1 MKPISRRESTVA
13 TVALNAIKKSKNFG
27 GKKMIN
33 SYMVEKKLGE
43 GSFATV
49 YLCNDT
55 RTDVQYALKSMNK
68 NILKKNKVYTCLQE
82 ELKVL
87 STLEHPN
94 VAWLEEIIDDPKK
107 DHIYLVTEYHSNGSL
122 GDRVAAINEKHQQ
135 KCKDKGIPYQP
146 IGLKL

>member
-13 TVALNAIKKSKNFG
+13 TVALNAVMKSKNFG

-87 STLEHPN
+87 ATLEHPS
-94 VAWLEEIIDDPKK
+94 IQM
-107 DHIYLVTEYHSNGSL
+107 SL
-122 GDRVAAINEKHQQ
+122 G
-135 KCKDKGIPYQP
+135 
-146 IGLKL
+146 